1 MSQLDNVKLK
11 NLFNR
16 AYNSKMDKTDHE
28 DFKTYC
34 SRVFSTDYP
43 DPSLLHQFNS
53 LVVQKADEIA
63 KPKVSEV
70 ISLLASFKTAD
81 RNTVVKYKM
90 PQKFKAKVQW
100 SANGSGVDL
109 VRIDGQQ
116 YVTAVPS
123 KFSTG
128 FYYEPFGDTKEVVE
142 HFNTLIEDVANAKV
156 RLYLEAISKI
166 TQKAILSGKIPSKNV
181 KQGANLKIA
190 DYNSLASVLS
200 RYGGRPI
207 FVADSLLID
216 YFALQQPANLISDSK
231 KDELLTSLNITTIG
245 RTNAANLIN
254 PFIDDSNSKVE
265 LPVNVGY
272 MFAGDVKQKPFAV
285 TEFGALQQMTEQ
297 NMEDERIKMKI
308 VQFADVR
315 LLFGQILGILKEDAA
330 VAI

>member
-1 MSQLDNVKLK
+1 MKQIDNGKLK
-11 NLFNR
+11 ELFNR
-16 AYNSKMDKTDHE
+16 VYNSKMDKTDQE
-28 DFKTYC
+28 DLKTYC
-34 SRVFSTDYP
+34 SKVFSTSYP

-53 LVVQKADEIA
+53 LIVQKADEIA
-63 KPKVSEV
+63 KPKVTE
-70 ISLLASFKTAD
+70 IIGLLATLKTAD
-81 RNTVVKYKM
+81 RNTIVKYEI

-109 VRIDGQQ
+109 VRIDGKK
-116 YVTAVPS
+116 YVTAIPN

-142 HFNTLIEDVANAKV
+142 YFNKLIDDVANAKV
-156 RLYLEAISKI
+156 RLYLDAISKI
-166 TQKAILSGKIPSKNV
+166 TQKAILSGKIPAKNV
-181 KQGANLKIA
+181 VQGANLKIV
-190 DYNSLASVLS
+190 DYNKLASVLS

-216 YFALQQPANLISDSK
+216 YFAMQQPANLISDPR
-231 KDELLTSLNITTIG
+231 KDELLTSLNISTIG
-245 RTNAANLIN
+245 KTNAVNLIN

-308 VQFADVR
+308 VQFADIS
-315 LLFGQILGILKEDAA
+315 LLFGHILGILKEDAA